1 MFADLAL
8 LVVMAAWLLVFL
20 GFIVLC
26 DRLAR

>member
-1 MFADLAL
+1 MFSDLAL
-8 LVVMAAWLLVFL
+8 LAVMATWLLVFL

>member
-1 MFADLAL
+1 VPSDFAL
-8 LVVMAAWLLVFL
+8 LAVMAAWLLVFL

>member
-1 MFADLAL
+1 VFPDLAVL
-8 LVVMAAWLLVFL
+8 AVMAAWLLVFL